1 MVAEPSAEHVLEGL
15 LAAQA
20 ALLWGED
27 DVERQRPD
35 LQRTAEEIATMARY
49 TLAPDLEPRFF

>member
-1 MVAEPSAEHVLEGL
+1 MAAEETAERVMEG

-20 ALLWGED
+20 ALLWGQD
-27 DVERQRPD
+27 DVARQRPD
-35 LQRTAEEIATMARY
+35 LQRTAEEIATMAQY

>member
-1 MVAEPSAEHVLEGL
+1 MAAEQSTQHALESL

-20 ALLWGED
+20 ALRWGED

-35 LQRTAEEIATMARY
+35 LQRTAEEIATMAQY
-49 TLAPDLEPRFF
+49 PLAPDLEPRFF

>member
-1 MVAEPSAEHVLEGL
+1 MAAEQSAEHVLEG

-20 ALLWGED
+20 ALLWGKD

-49 TLAPDLEPRFF
+49 SLAPDLEPRFF

>member
-1 MVAEPSAEHVLEGL
+1 MAAEQSAEHVLEG

-20 ALLWGED
+20 ALLWGKD
-27 DVERQRPD
+27 DVERQRSD

-49 TLAPDLEPRFF
+49 ALAPDLEPRFF